1 MQLLKIL
8 FFSVLIALYPSI
20 VLGAEHDELSLGHI
34 TVTDERGETIFE
46 TGRQVH
52 IGDEY
57 INEDN
62 RLYEIVSVDKTRALA
77 VYKAD
82 LSIEFS
88 LDLALPAQAAAE
100 QPPAPLLSI
109 YHTHS
114 DESYIPTEGKA
125 STPGKGS
132 IMKVGEVFAAKLGE
146 LGYRVSHSK
155 TLHEPH
161 DANAYQRS
169 RRTFVKLLGE
179 KPTALFDLHRDS
191 APLRSYIAR
200 IRGEDVAKIVLVVG
214 RQNQNRKATESYAKQ
229 IKAAADSKYKG
240 LIRGIFIAHGNYNQD
255 IMPRSMLVEVGT
267 QYNSRNAAEKS
278 IAYFAET
285 VPLFIK
291 FPKAAN
297 TGEAAAGQ
305 VADENEDVPPPP
317 PGATEYGTDIAT
329 ILAVLVVGAGLYLYL
344 STGSWREMKN
354 KINHLRK
361 VEFTNFLGP
370 LLRRRRKK

>member
-1 MQLLKIL
+1 MQLLKTC
-8 FFSVLIALYPSI
+8 VLIALFAGCSI
-20 VLGAEHDELSLGHI
+20 PALGAAHDELSSGYI
-34 TVTDERGETIFE
+34 TVVDETGAIIYE
-46 TGRQVH
+46 TGRKVH
-52 IGDEY
+52 PGDEF

-62 RLYEIVSVDKTRALA
+62 RLYEILSVDNARALA
-77 VYKAD
+77 VFKAD
-82 LSIEFS
+82 ISKEMD
-88 LDLALPAQAAAE
+88 LDLAVPVQADSE
-100 QPPAPLLSI
+100 QSSAPLISV
-109 YHTHS
+109 YHTHT

-132 IMKVGEVFAAKLGE
+132 IMQVGEVFTAKLAE
-146 LGYRVSHSK
+146 QGYRVTQSK

-200 IRGEDVAKIVLVVG
+200 IRGQDVAKLVLVVG
-214 RQNQNRKATESYAKQ
+214 RQNQNRKATQSYAKQ

-267 QYNSRNAAEKS
+267 QYNSRTAAEKS

-291 FPKAAN
+291 FPKTA
-297 TGEAAAGQ
+297 EAADSAVGQ
-305 VADENEDVPPPP
+305 TVTDTEPPPP
-317 PGATEYGTDIAT
+317 PAAMEYGTDIAT
-329 ILAVLVVGAGLYLYL
+329 ILAVLVGGAGLYLYL
-344 STGSWREMKN
+344 STGSWRELKN
-354 KINHLRK
+354 RINHFRK

-370 LLRRRRKK
+370 LRRRRRK